1 LLGKVLIR
9 MAQSFRD
16 LKVWQKA
23 IDLSVS
29 VYDFTGEFPGSEL
42 YGLSSQM
49 RRASVS
55 VASNIAEGS
64 ARGTK
69 RDFRQFVKL
78 ARGSNCELQTQPVIA
93 GHLGF
98 GNRGKCEELEALSQE
113 IGKMLSGL
121 SKYLTGE
128 IKLSLTKN

>member
-1 LLGKVLIR
+1 

-16 LKVWQKA
+16 LKVWNKA
-23 IDLSVS
+23 IDLTVL
-29 VYDFTGEFPGSEL
+29 VYQFTVDFPKQEV
-42 YGLSSQM
+42 YGLTSQM

-78 ARGSNCELQTQPVIA
+78 ARGSNCELQTQLVISRR
-93 GHLGF
+93 LQF
-98 GNRGKCEELEALSQE
+98 GDNDRCEALENLSQE
-113 IGKMLSGL
+113 VGKMLSGL
-121 SKYLTGE
+121 NEYLTDQ
-128 IKLSLTKN
+128 IKLHSLTPEN

>member
-1 LLGKVLIR
+1 

-16 LKVWQKA
+16 LKVWKKA

-29 VYDFTGEFPGSEL
+29 VYDFTEEFPGSEM

-78 ARGSNCELQTQPVIA
+78 ARGSNCELQTQLVIA
-93 GHLGF
+93 GRLGF
-98 GNRGKCEELEALSQE
+98 GNRGKGEKLEALSQE
-113 IGKMLSGL
+113 IEKMLTGL
-121 SKYLTGE
+121 SKYLTDE
-128 IKLSLTKN
+128 IKLTLTKN

>member
-1 LLGKVLIR
+1 
-9 MAQSFRD
+9 MSQSFRD

-29 VYDFTGEFPGSEL
+29 VYDYTGEFPGSEL

-69 RDFRQFVKL
+69 RDFRQLVKL
-78 ARGSNCELQTQPVIA
+78 ARGSNCELQTQLVIA
-93 GHLGF
+93 GQLGY
-98 GNRGKCEELEALSQE
+98 GDHGKGEKLEALSQE

-121 SKYLTGE
+121 SKYLTDE

>member
-1 LLGKVLIR
+1 MLIR

-23 IDLSVS
+23 VDLSVL
-29 VYDFTGEFPGSEL
+29 VYDFTGEFPRSEL

-78 ARGSNCELQTQPVIA
+78 ARGSNCELQTQLVIA
-93 GHLGF
+93 GQLGF
-98 GNRGKCEELEALSQE
+98 GNRRKCEKLEGLSQE

-121 SKYLTGE
+121 SKYLTDE
-128 IKLSLTKN
+128 IRLSLTKN